1 MELNADIN
9 FGDNDDDDDDAD
21 LDDVTVV
28 LTKFIIIIN
37 TIDNLNK

>member
-1 MELNADIN
+1 MDADN
-9 FGDNDDDDDDAD
+9 KFGDNNDDADDD

-37 TIDNLNK
+37 IIENLNK

>member
-9 FGDNDDDDDDAD
+9 FGDNDDDDAD